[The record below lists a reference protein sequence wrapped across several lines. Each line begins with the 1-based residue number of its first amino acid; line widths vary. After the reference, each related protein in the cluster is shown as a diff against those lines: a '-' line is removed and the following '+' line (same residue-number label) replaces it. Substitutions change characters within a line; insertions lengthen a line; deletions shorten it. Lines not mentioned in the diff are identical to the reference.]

1 MELDTLKG
9 KSNLKEAAGVIHDT
23 FVSDSGQEKL
33 FNIPEVVRQE
43 AAETD

>member
-1 MELDTLKG
+1 MEFNTLKG
-9 KSNLKEAAGVIHDT
+9 ENNFKEAAGVIHDT

-33 FNIPEVVRQE
+33 FNIPKVVRQE